1 MEMNQKQYSLFIDG
15 KTFYNYC
22 YQIYESKTFI
32 LLVGIFYGCW
42 FLVETVRVS
51 GKGQVV
57 IPKSVRDRL
66 GLRAGDE
73 LSVNVQDGKIV
84 LRKRPESYTDYM
96 WGLHGN
102 VWKGVDAMEYV
113 DREREAWLKKKG

>member
-1 MEMNQKQYSLFIDG
+1 M
-15 KTFYNYC
+15 
-22 YQIYESKTFI
+22 
-32 LLVGIFYGCW
+32 
-42 FLVETVRVS
+42 VETVRVS

-57 IPKSVRDRL
+57 IPKGVRDRL

-96 WGLHGN
+96 WGLHGDA
-102 VWKGVDAMEYV
+102 WKGVDAMEYV
-113 DREREAWLKKKG
+113 DREREAWLKKEG